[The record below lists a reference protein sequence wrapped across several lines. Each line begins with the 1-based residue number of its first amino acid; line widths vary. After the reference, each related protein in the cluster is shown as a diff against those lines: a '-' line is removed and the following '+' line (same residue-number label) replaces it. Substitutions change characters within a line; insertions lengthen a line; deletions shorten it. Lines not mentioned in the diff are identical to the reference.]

1 MKQKN
6 VLTIVVCLLMVFFAF
21 SAEKTSAAPPAPPNL
36 RVLLTGPNSA
46 QVGSPYLYTVNVRNI
61 GGSTAS
67 NVSVIVDLPETN
79 TSPQKYILGTLS
91 GIDSRC
97 QVVTRKLNCQLG
109 NITKSGPNQ
118 TKIFTFNYAF
128 PVTSQTVE
136 IKATASTTTANETN
150 PANNVASFFPTP
162 AYATNQL
169 TSANVLITSCTGR
182 GLTSFFECELFP
194 SSQQSHIFSL
204 NADMTVTYEGDYVGN
219 WDQFASNQ
227 QLHLSLSD
235 GSSGADFNGFATT
248 NTCFEGITT
257 FTPTSVYNSA
267 YKVCVQ

>member
-118 TKIFTFNYAF
+118 TKI
-128 PVTSQTVE
+128 
-136 IKATASTTTANETN
+136 
-150 PANNVASFFPTP
+150 
-162 AYATNQL
+162 
-169 TSANVLITSCTGR
+169 
-182 GLTSFFECELFP
+182 
-194 SSQQSHIFSL
+194 
-204 NADMTVTYEGDYVGN
+204 
-219 WDQFASNQ
+219 
-227 QLHLSLSD
+227 LHSIMLS
-235 GSSGADFNGFATT
+235 
-248 NTCFEGITT
+248 
-257 FTPTSVYNSA
+257 P
-267 YKVCVQ
+267 